1 MASLSLLYI
10 AIAICYI
17 LYKLHVIS
25 RSKLTRDIFLAF
37 LAKVFFLTIIYL
49 LFFFQTE
56 KKNPDDLDYQFFKGS
71 FQNRKLDND

>member
-10 AIAICYI
+10 AIAVCYV
-17 LYKLHVIS
+17 LHKLHVIS

-49 LFFFQTE
+49 LFFSQTE
-56 KKNPDDLDYQFFKGS
+56 KKDANDLDRQFFKNS
-71 FQNRKLDND
+71 SHNRKIVND

>member
-10 AIAICYI
+10 AIAVCYV
-17 LYKLHVIS
+17 LHKLHVIS

-49 LFFFQTE
+49 LFFSQTE
-56 KKNPDDLDYQFFKGS
+56 KKTLKDLDLKFFKNS
-71 FQNRKLDND
+71 SQDKKIDNG